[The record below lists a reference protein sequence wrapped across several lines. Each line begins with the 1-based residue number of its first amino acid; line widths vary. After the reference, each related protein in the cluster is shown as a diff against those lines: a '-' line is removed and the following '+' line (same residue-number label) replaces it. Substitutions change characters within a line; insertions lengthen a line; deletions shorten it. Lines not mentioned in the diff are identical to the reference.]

1 MSSNIRIISWNVNGL
16 RSPSM
21 NLLTKNKELN
31 NTSELYKLIQKTD
44 PDIVCINE
52 TKCQVKNEEVFN
64 SLVPFKYKIWN
75 SSTLKLG
82 YSGVAIFSKIPFHNL
97 GKIPGLESDT
107 ENSTQHLQGGR
118 TLFLEFDDFFLV
130 HVYVPNTGND
140 KDEYRK
146 NVWNPAIYNFLSSEK
161 FKTKPLIYC
170 GDLNVVSDVNDI
182 YNPGILNIGKSPGVK
197 KYEREEFKKLL
208 DELNYTDAM
217 RFINPEGKYWTWWD
231 TRSKAR
237 DKDNGWRLDYFLV
250 SDKEIIS
257 DCKIHN
263 DVYGSDHC
271 PISLDISL

>member
-1 MSSNIRIISWNVNGL
+1 MSNVRIISWNVNGL

-44 PDIVCINE
+44 PDIICINE
-52 TKCQVKNEEVFN
+52 TKCQEKNEEVFN
-64 SLVPFKYKIWN
+64 NVAPFKYKIWN

-82 YSGVAIFSKIPFHNL
+82 YSGVAIFSKIPFNDL
-97 GKIPGLESDT
+97 GKIPGLESNT
-107 ENSTQHLQGGR
+107 ENSTRHLQGGR
-118 TLFLEFDDFFLV
+118 TLFLEFDDFYLV

-161 FKTKPLIYC
+161 FKIKPLIYC
-170 GDLNVVSDVNDI
+170 GDLNVVSDLNDI
-182 YNPGILNIGKSPGVK
+182 YNPDIIKIGKGPGVK
-197 KYEREEFKKLL
+197 KYERESFKELL
-208 DELNYTDAM
+208 EELNYTDAM
-217 RFINPEGKYWTWWD
+217 RFINPEGNYWTWWD

-250 SDKEIIS
+250 SNKEIIS
-257 DCKIHN
+257 DCRIHN

-271 PISLDISL
+271 PISLDISI